1 MSALIPIGHRVP
13 GSIATLLILTTAT
26 VVLYLAGQEIPA
38 AIVLGYLG
46 SQVGKLT
53 ELLSVQA
60 EARRSGY
67 HTPITPKREPERD
80 TTEPEIETDPPPAR
94 RRTRVEAVIPPPLPD
109 AKRDP
114 TPMTE
119 RILEL
124 AGGRRYA
131 EARGLAHQYRR
142 PDLVSRVDALERA
155 EKAERRAEDDTN
167 GRIRRR
173 PQ

>member
-1 MSALIPIGHRVP
+1 MTALSERLR
-13 GSIATLLILTTAT
+13 ATLIAFGLLLASVLTLWILDVRDAALVVSGMLAPLF
-26 VVLYLAGQEIPA
+26 VVLLDQLKGAND
-38 AIVLGYLG
+38 L
-46 SQVGKLT
+46 
-53 ELLSVQA
+53 
-60 EARRSGY
+60 RRSGY

>member
-1 MSALIPIGHRVP
+1 MTALSARLR
-13 GSIATLLILTTAT
+13 ATLIAFALLLTAAMVLWILE
-26 VVLYLAGQEIPA
+26 LREPA
-38 AIVLGYLG
+38 IAI
-46 SQVGKLT
+46 SSM
-53 ELLSVQA
+53 LLPVFVILSDQLKGA
-60 EARRSGY
+60 NDLRRSGY
-67 HTPITPKREPERD
+67 HAQVTPKREPERD

-94 RRTRVEAVIPPPLPD
+94 RRHRVEAVIPPPLPD

-167 GRIRRR
+167 GRIRRGPR
-173 PQ
+173 

>member
-1 MSALIPIGHRVP
+1 MTPLVARLTVTLVAFAILLVAAMVLWILDLREPA
-13 GSIATLLILTTAT
+13 IAISGMLLPLFVILSDQLKGAND
-26 VVLYLAGQEIPA
+26 L
-38 AIVLGYLG
+38 
-46 SQVGKLT
+46 
-53 ELLSVQA
+53 
-60 EARRSGY
+60 RRSGY

-94 RRTRVEAVIPPPLPD
+94 RRMRVEAVIPPPLPD

-167 GRIRRR
+167 GRIRRGPR
-173 PQ
+173 